1 MNKRVRDA
9 AFNALIRQEVGFFDL
24 RPVGV
29 ITSQIQDDA
38 ALIHSF
44 RYVFPPQNRS
54 SKLSIFIM
62 DVNLTLQFLKSG
74 EPIRTLV
81 MNASSV
87 AVGLVVSFFF
97 MWPFALLTLCILPFM
112 AFGAEM
118 EMKMYMGQPDEVEQK
133 DDENSPGGIV
143 VETLLNMRTVASL
156 TAETGRNAEY
166 ECALRKE
173 DPHPFQSNFIKGLS
187 SGLGQFF
194 QMWGVALM
202 IWWGGWLLLK
212 YPSKFEYRDFLIS
225 MFSLLLSL
233 NGLAIAAQGA
243 TNREKAKA
251 AAGNIFALMDRYSS
265 IDPLGEGGKKDI

>member
-1 MNKRVRDA
+1 
-9 AFNALIRQEVGFFDL
+9 
-24 RPVGV
+24 
-29 ITSQIQDDA
+29 
-38 ALIHSF
+38 
-44 RYVFPPQNRS
+44 
-54 SKLSIFIM
+54 M
-62 DVNLTLQFLKSG
+62 DVNLTLLFSKSG

-81 MNASSV
+81 MNTSSV